1 MPGVSEILINVRGSH
16 SVEVPPEV
24 GVVHA
29 EVRFAGA
36 SPEVVLD
43 RLRHGVARVRERLEQ
58 LESDGAVDRVVIQ
71 QARTSIDRDGPKGRD
86 WLKVVHRATVWFWAD
101 FVDFE
106 ELGVWVG
113 RSATEE
119 GVQVRDVS
127 WRLAKETQLN
137 AEREVRQEAVR
148 QAKVRAQD
156 YADAL
161 DLGPVS
167 VRSINDVGFHR
178 DVAYASMAVGPE
190 VELAPELAFDP
201 DDITVSAEVEA
212 AFAVGS

>member
-1 MPGVSEILINVRGSH
+1 MPGVGEILINVRGSH
-16 SVEVPPEV
+16 SVEVPPEI

-36 SPEVVLD
+36 SPEVVMD
-43 RLRHGVARVRERLEQ
+43 RLRQGVARVRERLQ
-58 LESDGAVDRVVIQ
+58 RLESDGAVGRFVIQ
-71 QARTSIDRDGPKGRD
+71 QARTSVDRDGPKGRD
-86 WLKVVHRATVWFWAD
+86 WLEVVHRATVWFWAE

-106 ELGVWVG
+106 ELGAWVD

-119 GVQVRDVS
+119 GVQVREVS
-127 WRLAKETQLN
+127 WRLTKESQLI
-137 AEREVRQEAVR
+137 AERGVRQGAVR

-161 DLGPVS
+161 DLGPVF

-190 VELAPELAFDP
+190 MDLASDLAFDP
-201 DDITVSAEVEA
+201 DDITVHAEVEA

>member
-1 MPGVSEILINVRGSH
+1 MPGVSEILIKVRGSH

-29 EVRFAGA
+29 EVQSAGA
-36 SPEVVLD
+36 SPEIVME
-43 RLRHGVARVRERLEQ
+43 RIRHEVARVREKLERL
-58 LESDGAVDRVVIQ
+58 DGDGLVGRFAIQ
-71 QARTSIDRDGPKGRD
+71 QARTSVDRDGPKGRD
-86 WLKVVHRATVWFWAD
+86 WLEVVHRATVWFWAE

-113 RSATEE
+113 RSAEE
-119 GVQVRDVS
+119 GVQVRQIS
-127 WRLAKETQLN
+127 WQLTKETQLH
-137 AEREVRQEAVR
+137 AERGVRQEAVR

-167 VRSINDVGFHR
+167 VRSIDDVGFHR

-190 VELAPELAFDP
+190 AEMAPDLVFRP
-201 DDITVSAEVEA
+201 DDITVYAEVEA
-212 AFAVGS
+212 AFGVGS